1 MIQIMLILIKL
12 FCVLC
17 MRHCHCGREHS
28 YQDRNVSSLS
38 TDPSLLDDQ
47 RTQTV
52 PEKLPL
58 PFCCVY
64 VGELRLRGSSDFQ
77 LAIEHIIRMPR
88 DPALSCNWSEGQ
100 TSLTPAHFVLI
111 PSLPPPPGLSQGLTC
126 RRALLLLDP
135 LRLNICSDSNDS
147 NSADTITWTISEDK
161 TS

>member
-1 MIQIMLILIKL
+1 MIHFMLILIKL

-47 RTQTV
+47 WTQTV

-58 PFCCVY
+58 PFCCVH

-111 PSLPPPPGLSQGLTC
+111 PSLPPPPVWPGADLPPSSPSAWSSSAQHLFWFQRLQLGWHNH
-126 RRALLLLDP
+126 LDYFW
-135 LRLNICSDSNDS
+135 R
-147 NSADTITWTISEDK
+147 
-161 TS
+161 